1 MSVIRRPQQHIT
13 YCKNSDIRFR
23 CPTIND
29 YLEPKWSD
37 QEKENYLNKMRDEA
51 FKWLNN
57 QLEAFEL
64 ETFALDNDKRIIEAD
79 YCIYLI
85 IRGSTKKIESG
96 LLNRYLNDVKQ
107 SIENINKFKTS
118 RKKLN
123 SQVARFTKRRK
134 NMKDYGNLS

>member
-1 MSVIRRPQQHIT
+1 MSVIRKPQTYIT
-13 YCKNSDIRFR
+13 YCKNSDIRSR

-29 YLEPKWSD
+29 YMEPKWSD
-37 QEKENYLNKMRDEA
+37 QEKENFLNKMRDES

-79 YCIYLI
+79 YAIYLI
-85 IRGSTKKIESG
+85 IRGSTKKVDSG
-96 LLNRYLNDVKQ
+96 LIKTIKNDVDEA
-107 SIENINKFKTS
+107 IEKINKFKTS

-123 SQVARFTKRRK
+123 TQVSRFSKNRK
-134 NMKDYGNLS
+134 NMKDFGNLS